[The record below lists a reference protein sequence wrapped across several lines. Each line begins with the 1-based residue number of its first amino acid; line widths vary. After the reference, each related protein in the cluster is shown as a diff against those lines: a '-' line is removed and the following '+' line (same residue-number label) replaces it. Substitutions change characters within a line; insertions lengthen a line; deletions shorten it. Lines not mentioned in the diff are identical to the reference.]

1 MDVADVFLMES
12 DAHELGGMQIFA
24 VVRFWV
30 YNFLVI
36 IWLLLSRVDNIG
48 VSYIA
53 REQRYCLS

>member
-1 MDVADVFLMES
+1 MFFLMES